1 MRHAVTTLAAFAVG
15 CSLAASASAGSSNLC
30 SLNVKS
36 QLKPLGVST
45 MCKPSKT
52 AHIASLTIA
61 GADWGATD
69 NYVGVQ
75 VYTGASEARFKQ
87 QFGNLGKPVELGS
100 FAREDVGS
108 SSVTVS
114 AWVKGKGLVVLL
126 NKGPIAKTKPYAAP
140 VLAFAKVVAKQL

>member
-1 MRHAVTTLAAFAVG
+1 MKRTMTTVVALAVG

-30 SLNVKS
+30 SLNVKA

-45 MCKPSKT
+45 TCKPSKT
-52 AHIASLTIA
+52 AHIGSLAIA

-75 VYTGASEARFKQ
+75 VYTGATEVRFRQ
-87 QFGNLGKPVELGS
+87 QFGNLGKSVALGS

-108 SSVTVS
+108 FSITVS

-126 NKGPIAKTKPYAAP
+126 NKGPSAKPKPYAAS
-140 VLAFAKVVAKQL
+140 VLTFARAVAKQL